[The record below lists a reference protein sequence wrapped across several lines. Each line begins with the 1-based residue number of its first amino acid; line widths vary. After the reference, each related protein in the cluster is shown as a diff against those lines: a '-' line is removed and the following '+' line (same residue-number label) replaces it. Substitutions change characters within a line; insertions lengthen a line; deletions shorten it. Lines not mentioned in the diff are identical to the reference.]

1 MANILSH
8 ISFTDE
14 HFNSDDPNKT
24 ASDEGIA
31 INSIGI
37 HLSDSMTSLENLN
50 DKSRDCKT
58 KLDSWKGELNL
69 KSIDIKRNMVL
80 KIENLKDEITGIRN
94 DIEPTLDKN
103 LIEAI
108 NQQEGENEKLND
120 KTKKAI
126 GLMSLPLNCA
136 VIT

>member
-24 ASDEGIA
+24 ASDKGIA

-69 KSIDIKRNMVL
+69 KSIDIKINMVL
-80 KIENLKDEITGIRN
+80 KIGNLKDEITGIRN